1 LDVRN
6 DPLYP
11 FGFGL
16 SYTTFSY
23 GKLNLSSNSM
33 APYGSITAK
42 VTVTN
47 TGNYDAYEVVQMY
60 IHDIYASISRPVKE
74 LKGFQRVFLKKGESK
89 EVTFQIT
96 PDLLKFYNQDLN
108 YVLEPGDFDVMIG
121 PDSSDKHLQK
131 STFTVSE

>member
-1 LDVRN
+1 
-6 DPLYP
+6 
-11 FGFGL
+11 
-16 SYTTFSY
+16 
-23 GKLNLSSNSM
+23 
-33 APYGSITAK
+33 
-42 VTVTN
+42 
-47 TGNYDAYEVVQMY
+47 MY

-121 PDSSDKHLQK
+121 PDSSDKNLQK